1 VIVNREKKEAAENYC
16 HRHRHRTERK
26 PSAASAVGRDKKDE
40 NNSPGSY
47 ETQRGPH
54 LDRYCLRIAGAQK
67 RDRPELSRKRVKICL
82 LRAGRLPPRKS

>member
-1 VIVNREKKEAAENYC
+1 MDMVVIVNRRKKEAAENYC

-26 PSAASAVGRDKKDE
+26 PSAASAVGRDKKGK

-54 LDRYCLRIAGAQK
+54 LGRYGLRSAGAQK
-67 RDRPELSRKRVKICL
+67 
-82 LRAGRLPPRKS
+82 A